1 MAFFCCQCQ
10 GICLFLTKVQKVHIL
25 SIENF
30 VFFSLICQSD
40 SLQKVQKGLFA
51 FVGHIANKGAKLL
64 VLAKGG
70 KVGGK
75 KFFGSAV
82 ASRYNLKQGGQVWR
96 KFARF
101 HFCYISAVF
110 ANHQTQRPCWKIGFC
125 SYYSYSSYDL
135 IDVHFCLS
143 FSFVC
148 VYIVTHFFAP
158 IYAFDRIKLQQKH
171 YFEDFQAIL
180 QNCLT

>member
-30 VFFSLICQSD
+30 VFFALICQSD

-110 ANHQTQRPCWKIGFC
+110 ANHQTQRPC
-125 SYYSYSSYDL
+125 
-135 IDVHFCLS
+135 
-143 FSFVC
+143 
-148 VYIVTHFFAP
+148 
-158 IYAFDRIKLQQKH
+158 
-171 YFEDFQAIL
+171 
-180 QNCLT
+180 

>member
-1 MAFFCCQCQ
+1 MYTYKKTSKEQICSNGVFLLSMPGYLFIFDKSAKSTYFVNRKLCFFA
-10 GICLFLTKVQKVHIL
+10 
-25 SIENF
+25 
-30 VFFSLICQSD
+30 LICQSD

-51 FVGHIANKGAKLL
+51 FVGHIANKGAKLS

-110 ANHQTQRPCWKIGFC
+110 ANHQTQRPC
-125 SYYSYSSYDL
+125 
-135 IDVHFCLS
+135 
-143 FSFVC
+143 
-148 VYIVTHFFAP
+148 
-158 IYAFDRIKLQQKH
+158 
-171 YFEDFQAIL
+171 
-180 QNCLT
+180 